1 MLYIPKTP
9 ERHLWVPLIPVLL
22 PSHPLQSG
30 WEPRKL
36 LGSYDPRPFFPSSPP
51 HSLPFTHPEPVSTF
65 PVGSERLDNPRFH
78 LGPGSRSPDC
88 LFWPYWNPEPS
99 LRASQAAPAPGP
111 VGAARGPPFLRRVTQ
126 GQRAPLLLAEAG
138 ARTGPPKA
146 PAFPDP
152 ELRGTSCT
160 DPQGALRWKPLL
172 TTATPV
178 NSRVAPDPCRH
189 SLAVPGHCRPCG
201 PAVVRQSCSRK
212 VRHHPGEALQL

>member
-1 MLYIPKTP
+1 MSVFCTVASETFLEPPLVLCIPKTP

-78 LGPGSRSPDC
+78 LGPGSRSPDR

-138 ARTGPPKA
+138 ARTGPPKHPPSQTLSCGELPA
-146 PAFPDP
+146 PTLKA
-152 ELRGTSCT
+152 
-160 DPQGALRWKPLL
+160 
-172 TTATPV
+172 
-178 NSRVAPDPCRH
+178 
-189 SLAVPGHCRPCG
+189 PCG
-201 PAVVRQSCSRK
+201 GNHC
-212 VRHHPGEALQL
+212 